1 LRLVGLAVLALLS
14 FALVALLADR
24 GGELLDSAGFS
35 TPSDDRII
43 HVLETGN
50 AKLPGPPVS
59 EESAVRLPIRQY
71 KKWTALAGF
80 SGSQNFTL
88 PLPRHTKF
96 DKAVLILDVN
106 AELEEGTT
114 GRIKFE
120 VNSQERG
127 EIVLNS
133 GSSGFLIKIPLE
145 PIDMARS
152 WVSVTMS
159 VKGNN
164 PKAECTS
171 DWTGGVV
178 VTVEPTSYIE
188 LEVTEPITAL
198 EDKLLLSGS
207 PARLIWRTEG
217 TESEPGNSFDLPW
230 QWDPFVLDA
239 VFVEASQAL
248 ENDVETTLADLI
260 EFRQD
265 RFEKFLL
272 AEQLEGNVV
281 AEWPLP
287 VAAFLENSAEREFRN
302 QTKWIVNYTRAEM
315 PSRQLPNLFNLDLT
329 ANSSDSEVSW
339 LLTVTLNGHI
349 VHSEQVASA
358 AESIQREIQLR
369 EGVQGLQNVLKVTLT
384 SNEEKI
390 GRCVQGHPAVAQLG
404 QATVFNRTGEET
416 DPIYA
421 GLLDAASPNLDLYV
435 AQTVNA
441 EEANFGFF
449 TLSKIFK
456 GNSIQGAQADVGENA
471 LEHGLIALIDSAQF
485 SRVFTEH
492 EDDLP
497 SIWIAFTAITSAPSP
512 TVFVFKGDDPLMK
525 KAVELHKPISALFVM
540 PPGFTL

>member
-1 LRLVGLAVLALLS
+1 MRLVGLAVLALLS

-24 GGELLDSAGFS
+24 GEELLDSAGFS
-35 TPSDDRII
+35 TSSDDRII

-50 AKLPGPPVS
+50 AKLPDPPIS
-59 EESAVRLPIRQY
+59 EENAVRLPIQQY

-80 SGSQNFTL
+80 SGSQNFNL
-88 PLPRHTKF
+88 PLPRQTKF
-96 DKAVLILDVN
+96 NKAVLILDVN
-106 AELEEGTT
+106 AELEESTT

-120 VNSQERG
+120 INSQERG

-133 GSSGFLIKIPLE
+133 GSSGFLVKIPLE

-178 VTVEPTSYIE
+178 VTVESTSYIE

-207 PARLIWRTEG
+207 PARLIWRTED
-217 TESEPGNSFDLPW
+217 TESEPGNSIDLPW
-230 QWDPFVLDA
+230 QWDPFVLDT

-248 ENDVETTLADLI
+248 ENDVESTLTDLI

-272 AEQLEGNVV
+272 AEQLEGNVA

-287 VAAFLENSAEREFRN
+287 VTTFLEKSTEREFRN

-315 PSRQLPNLFNLDLT
+315 PGRQLPNLFNLDLT
-329 ANSSDSEVSW
+329 ANSSDSEISW

-358 AESIQREIQLR
+358 AESIQREIQLS
-369 EGVQGLQNVLKVTLT
+369 EGVQGLQNVLKITLT
-384 SNEEKI
+384 SNEEKT
-390 GRCVQGHPAVAQLG
+390 GRCVQGRPAVAQLG
-404 QATVFNRTGEET
+404 QGTVFSRTGGET

-456 GNSIQGAQADVGENA
+456 GNSIQRAQADVGENA

-485 SRVFTEH
+485 PRIFTEH

-497 SIWIAFTAITSAPSP
+497 SIWVAFTAITSAPSP